1 MARPKVDLLQGTLDL
16 LTLKTVGGGAGAT
29 QTEARFFFMDESQ
42 VVRFNLGGA
51 ATSGSTAIGN

>member
-1 MARPKVDLLQGTLDL
+1 MPPPRRCNSQPQVRPKVST
-16 LTLKTVGGGAGAT
+16 GAT
-29 QTEARFFFMDESQ
+29 QTGARFYFVDESQ